1 MKSGKNIFYNQEI
14 SSEEKT
20 FKTKVYNFFYLM
32 INEKNQ
38 TSIITLYILHILE
51 IIQLIS
57 YAFDEPH
64 LMVWKVPYKRI
75 QIIKVI
81 LGAVRINPLILYF
94 FKQFFNFIF
103 FVVIILNFILVL
115 IIIMQVINRKNN
127 SKIYNG
133 LLIITHIIISPLTV
147 FLFLPINEIFLMAF
161 RCLVINKIYKCWTK
175 LHYIYSTLGTISSI
189 SFILYILF
197 LNYFCFNPFQLEQT
211 TVKLNPIIDILLII
225 IKYIYLLN
233 YIFIK
238 NQYLSIMILLIPSII
253 LGYKQY
259 KNPVYQNDKLELLLN
274 LRNSL
279 IFWTYFILF
288 LAKCYENTSI
298 NGLIY
303 LLVLGYPI
311 IIFCSIIFYKVY
323 KNEFNYQHS
332 SFNNIS
338 SCISKT
344 RFLIILI
351 NSFINDNK
359 KNLRYNEK
367 SDQKNDILLKGVIK
381 IHTETCI
388 REDCPL
394 TKFINNDGNFN
405 VQKQCLLNYM
415 SIFFNNAMKKFPYS
429 KILRLYF
436 IQFNFSKKYNLNS
449 VKANLEEIKKMKS
462 DFKEEFIVFCLENEI
477 LKMKIKNANEGN
489 EIDQEDIYIE
499 QNYKRLKELISS
511 STKLYVE
518 FWGIFATNITN
529 NLNTI
534 KLYKLGEKL
543 NIYLKEINYLW
554 ENNLK
559 NKKIDIENE
568 NIAQLYL
575 RFLREILWAN
585 KKSEEI
591 QKKINEEHQVQN
603 FKKLEKE
610 NHQFDNNLE
619 ANIIENQDYLLFVN
633 SNEKGKCSIIQF
645 SNSLS
650 YLIGYQKQELIN
662 KQLEVLMPSIFIDGH
677 QKKVEEFIKTMHFQK
692 NSEKDSFRGVEKKKT
707 FILIKN
713 KMGYLVPLNAKFSI
727 FDDTDFTN
735 SFIIKAELETND
747 IKSNYSYYILANPE
761 FNIEGISSSSIHL
774 GLTMD
779 LLKKYVIKLNILI
792 RTTKDN
798 NLNLFDEY
806 KNYTMEQKKIIW
818 VYPEVIYPKNDEM
831 KNKDKPIQDLIKI
844 SNKNK
849 FYLQINEMKYKED
862 QIIGFVFKFSEIQKK
877 RNNIDEISSK
887 ELKPPFKNEIIF
899 DLLSLHYIRT
909 VIVKEKSGFRNLREK
924 KDGYE
929 NEELVSNK
937 ISEKKKR
944 KKKKENK
951 IEEESSS
958 NDEKIEF
965 ILTKDKILELQTK
978 DSFGIKAFINL
989 LPFYGNEINLIKH
1002 RPNKERYTVGKAQE
1016 PSIKIDVN
1024 KFTKRL
1030 DAKLKENPEI
1040 YKKIKNIKTENRRRE
1055 SNENNILNSNLI
1067 PSVSVSNEI
1076 NENKEDMERDLIGN
1090 ASTSLMNIFDARSTK
1105 NIKYFDFF
1113 IYVFIMSTSTL
1124 EFILSYI
1131 YLKNN
1136 IQKFHY
1142 LSKSYK
1148 IMSNICY
1155 TKYFIIESIIA
1166 KLDNP
1171 TFPINSSEIGFTKE
1185 EYNLCFNYF

>member
-1 MKSGKNIFYNQEI
+1 MKSSKNIYYNQEI
-14 SSEEKT
+14 SSEQKA
-20 FKTKVYNFFYLM
+20 FKSKVYNFFYLM

-38 TSIITLYILHILE
+38 TKVITLYILHILE

-64 LMVWKVPYKRI
+64 LMIWKVPYQRI

-94 FKQFFNFIF
+94 FSPIF
-103 FVVIILNFILVL
+103 SIIFYVVVILNFIFML

-133 LLIITHIIISPLTV
+133 LLIITHILISPLTI

-161 RCLVINKIYKCWTK
+161 RCLMINKVYKCWTK
-175 LHYIYSTLGTISSI
+175 LHYIFSTLGVISS
-189 SFILYILF
+189 FFFLLYLIF
-197 LNYFCFNPFQLEQT
+197 LNYFYFNPFQLEQT
-211 TVKLNPIIDILLII
+211 TIKLNSIIDIILII

-238 NQYLSIMILLIPSII
+238 NENLSIMILLIPSII

-259 KNPVYQNDKLELLLN
+259 RNPVYQNDKLEILLN

-279 IFWTYFILF
+279 IFWTYFILL
-288 LAKCYENTSI
+288 LAKCCEDTTI
-298 NGLIY
+298 NGLFY
-303 LLVLGYPI
+303 LLILGYPI

-323 KNEFNYQHS
+323 KNEFNYKQS

-344 RFLIILI
+344 RFLTILI
-351 NSFINDNK
+351 NSFINDNRN
-359 KNLRYNEK
+359 NLKYNEK
-367 SDQKNDILLKGVIK
+367 GNQKNDILLKGVIK
-381 IHTETCI
+381 IHTETCL

-415 SIFFNNAMKKFPYS
+415 SIFFNNAIQKFPYS
-429 KILRLYF
+429 KILRLFF
-436 IQFNFSKKYNLNS
+436 IQFNFSQKYNLNG
-449 VKANLEEIKKMKS
+449 VKTNLEEIKKMKS
-462 DFKEEFIVFCLENEI
+462 DLKEEFIVFCLENEI
-477 LKMKIKNANEGN
+477 LKMKIKNSNDGS
-489 EIDQEDIYIE
+489 EIDQEDIFIE
-499 QNYKRLKELISS
+499 LNYKRLKELISN

-534 KLYKLGEKL
+534 KLYKIGEKL
-543 NIYLKEINYLW
+543 NVYLKEINNLW

-559 NKKIDIENE
+559 NKKINIENE
-568 NIAQLYL
+568 NIAQLYS
-575 RFLREILWAN
+575 RFLREIIWAN

-591 QKKINEEHQVQN
+591 QKKINEEHQAQN
-603 FKKLEKE
+603 FKKLEKK
-610 NHQFDNNLE
+610 NQQFDNNLE
-619 ANIIENQDYLLFVN
+619 DIIDNQDYLLFVN
-633 SNEKGKCSIIQF
+633 SNEKGKCNIIQF

-662 KQLEVLMPSIFIDGH
+662 KNLDVLIPSIFIDGH
-677 QKKVEEFIKTMHFQK
+677 QKKVEEFIKTMHFQE
-692 NSEKDSFRGVEKKKT
+692 NIEKDSFRGSEKKKT

-735 SFIIKAELETND
+735 SFIIKAELKASD
-747 IKSNYSYYILANPE
+747 IKSNYSYYILTNPE

-792 RTTKDN
+792 RTAKDN

-806 KNYTMEQKKIIW
+806 KYYTVEQKKIIW

-831 KNKDKPIQDLIKI
+831 KNKNKSIQDLIKI

-849 FYLQINEMKYKED
+849 FYLQIFEMKFKED
-862 QIIGFVFKFSEIQKK
+862 QIIGFVFKFSEIKK
-877 RNNIDEISSK
+877 MNKDKISSK

-924 KDGYE
+924 EDDNK
-929 NEELVSNK
+929 NEELASNK
-937 ISEKKKR
+937 VSERKKR
-944 KKKKENK
+944 KKKRENK
-951 IEEESSS
+951 KEEESSS
-958 NDEKIEF
+958 DDEKVEF

-978 DSFGIKAFINL
+978 DSFGIKSFINL

-1024 KFTKRL
+1024 KFIKRL
-1030 DAKLKENPEI
+1030 DAYLKEDPEI
-1040 YKKIKNIKTENRRRE
+1040 YKKIKNMKSENRRRE
-1055 SNENNILNSNLI
+1055 SNENNILNNNLMS
-1067 PSVSVSNEI
+1067 SVSFHNEI
-1076 NENKEDMERDLIGN
+1076 NEKNKEDIERDLIGN
-1090 ASTSLMNIFDARSTK
+1090 ASTSLMNIFDTK
-1105 NIKYFDFF
+1105 NTKKIRYFDFY
-1113 IYVFIMSTSTL
+1113 IYIFVMSISTI

-1131 YLKNN
+1131 YLSNN
-1136 IQKFHY
+1136 IKKFDY
-1142 LSKSYK
+1142 LAKSYK

-1155 TKYFIIESIIA
+1155 TKYFVIKSILA
-1166 KLDNP
+1166 ELDSSIL
-1171 TFPINSSEIGFTKE
+1171 PINSSEIGFSKE
-1185 EYNLCFNYF
+1185 EL